1 MWIFWLFFQ
10 LVSSSGQQ
18 REEPENGGWEVR
30 STRDFVGQS
39 LTDLPFPDL
48 QPKLNTLEEEAAKG
62 RIRLSWK
69 HGSFKLDCFRA
80 NAEVYGIDGPADL
93 DLRATSKLTQ
103 STRQFKGHQT
113 PSVNTQC
120 TRGSVRGLQ
129 GPLNWSSYCPRYEN
143 RREDI
148 LGWEREGSRRNGCR
162 KGNGRI
168 GWSFCI
174 SAIPHKLFL
183 CCLIGGCCRAIWG
196 KLAHIQITQ
205 GKLFI

>member
-48 QPKLNTLEEEAAKG
+48 QPKLNKLEEEAAKG

-69 HGSFKLDCFRA
+69 HGSFKLDCFSA

-143 RREDI
+143 HREDI

-168 GWSFCI
+168 SWSFCI